1 MGDARLTR
9 RLLLRGAGL
18 AALSATGG
26 TGLAACGG
34 PAATPPGTPAPLETA
49 TPTAPA
55 ATGTDEQALRRKIAS
70 LLVVGF
76 REPAVNADHWVMKAI
91 TEQGLGGVILFD
103 RDQLTGQPRNI
114 TSPDQ
119 VKSLIATLKG
129 AAANLIVSIDQEG
142 GVISRLNPANGFPA
156 TRSQEE
162 IGRANNLEVTRAW
175 ARDLARMLASIGI
188 TFNFAPVVDLNLN
201 PTNPAVGELDRS
213 FSADPR
219 AVVANATE
227 EVRQH
232 REAKVKT
239 SLKHFPGLGSA
250 TGNTDF
256 SVVDVSD
263 TWKPVELEPFRS
275 MISSGDVDTVM
286 IAHILNRQ
294 IDPDLPM
301 SLSRAAITDVLRGQ
315 LGWKGAAVSDDMQ
328 AAAIDSRYGRDEA
341 VALALNAGMDLLVFA
356 NQQVYDPGIV
366 TGIVDGAMKQ
376 LRDNRIS
383 QARIDEA
390 VARVNALRP

>member
-9 RLLLRGAGL
+9 RRLLRGAGL
-18 AALSATGG
+18 VALGATGATAPG
-26 TGLAACGG
+26 ACGG
-34 PAATPPGTPAPLETA
+34 PPASAPGTA
-49 TPTAPA
+49 TPLGTTAPA
-55 ATGTDEQALRRKIAS
+55 ATTDEQTLRRKIAS

-76 REPAVNADHWVMKAI
+76 RESTVDANHWVMKAI

-103 RDQLTGQPRNI
+103 RDQLTGQSRNI
-114 TSPDQ
+114 NSPDQ
-119 VKSLIATLKG
+119 VRSLISTLKG
-129 AAANLIVSIDQEG
+129 AAANLIVSVDQEG
-142 GVISRLNPANGFPA
+142 GVTSRLNPRNGFPA
-156 TRSQEE
+156 TQSEAE
-162 IGRANNLEVTRAW
+162 VGAAGNLDVTREW
-175 ARDLARMLASIGI
+175 ARNLAQMVGSTGF
-188 TFNFAPVVDLNLN
+188 TFNFTPVVDLNLN
-201 PTNPAVGELDRS
+201 PSNPAVGELGRS
-213 FSADPR
+213 FSADPQV
-219 AVVANATE
+219 VVANATE

-275 MISSGDVDTVM
+275 MVASGMTDSIMV
-286 IAHILNRQ
+286 AHILNRQ

-301 SLSRAAITDVLRGQ
+301 SLSRAAVTDLLRGQ
-315 LGWKGAAVSDDMQ
+315 VGWKGAAVSDDMQ
-328 AAAIDSRYGRDEA
+328 AVAIDSRYGRDEA

-366 TGIVDGAMKQ
+366 TGVVDGVMKL
-376 LRDNRIS
+376 LRDNRITE
-383 QARIDEA
+383 ARIDEA
-390 VARVNALRP
+390 VARVNPLRP